1 MEKIDKL
8 LKRGRRAFRR
18 RGVRRL
24 LFYAKKLTGYAST
37 SAPRRTWMWTGTRSR
52 PLSGIARPG
61 LRILYRRR
69 RYCPSGASLGG
80 PTRDKM

>member
-52 PLSGIARPG
+52 PLSGDREAWFEDPLPETEILPVRGEPG
-61 LRILYRRR
+61 R
-69 RYCPSGASLGG
+69 SNTG
-80 PTRDKM
+80 